1 MVLVSYRYYTE
12 SRQRRRIVDNLSI
25 FLFAIAGISTLVGA
39 FYLMASAANSKPVRD
54 YNAGRLTGTWT
65 TEVKKPVHP
74 EMRDVEP
81 GTQLMGVNFDQK
93 TECDLEEYKDL
104 QARINVLRAEL
115 EDQLGDDDEDD
126 EDGDIIVRV

>member
-1 MVLVSYRYYTE
+1 M
-12 SRQRRRIVDNLSI
+12 DNLSI

-39 FYLMASAANSKPVRD
+39 FYLMYSAASSKPVRD

-81 GTQLMGVNFDQK
+81 GTELMGVNFKQK
-93 TECDLEEYKDL
+93 TSCDLEEYKDL
-104 QARINVLRAEL
+104 QARINKLREEL
-115 EDQLGDDDEDD
+115 EGDEEDDDDD
-126 EDGDIIVRV
+126 GGDVVALRR

>member
-1 MVLVSYRYYTE
+1 
-12 SRQRRRIVDNLSI
+12 VDNLSI

-39 FYLMASAANSKPVRD
+39 FYLMYSAANSQPVRD

-74 EMRDVEP
+74 EMKDVEP
-81 GTQLMGVNFDQK
+81 GTQLMGVNFQQK

-104 QARINVLRAEL
+104 QARI
-115 EDQLGDDDEDD
+115 DQLRIELGGDIDDED
-126 EDGDIIVRV
+126 EDDDGGDVVISRA

>member
-1 MVLVSYRYYTE
+1 M
-12 SRQRRRIVDNLSI
+12 DNLSI

-39 FYLMASAANSKPVRD
+39 FYLMASASYSRPVRD

-74 EMRDVEP
+74 EMKDVEP
-81 GTQLMGVNFDQK
+81 GTQLMGVNFQQK

-104 QARINVLRAEL
+104 QARI
-115 EDQLGDDDEDD
+115 DQLRIELGGDIDDDEEDD
-126 EDGDIIVRV
+126 DGGDVVISRV